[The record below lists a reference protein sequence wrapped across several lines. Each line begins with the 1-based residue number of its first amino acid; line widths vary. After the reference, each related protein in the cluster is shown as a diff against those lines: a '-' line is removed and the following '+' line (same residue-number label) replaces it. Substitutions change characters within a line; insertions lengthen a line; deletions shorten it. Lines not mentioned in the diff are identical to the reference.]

1 MSIADTHLVGRLG
14 EMLAEAYLRGIGG
27 RILERNYRN
36 DRGEVDLLM
45 LHEGD
50 LVAVEVK
57 TRAETDLE
65 KPEEAIRWWQLRRI
79 VHGLATYASEAEL
92 LDLHWR
98 VDLLAVETD
107 ETGNVQ
113 RLEHIR
119 DIYPP

>member
-1 MSIADTHLVGRLG
+1 MSVADTHLVGRLG
-14 EMLAEAYLRGIGG
+14 EMLAEAYLRGIGA
-27 RILERNYRN
+27 RILERNYRK
-36 DRGEVDLLM
+36 DGGEVDLLM
-45 LHEGD
+45 LHEDD

-65 KPEEAIRWWQLRRI
+65 RPEEAITWWQLRRI
-79 VHGLATYASEAEL
+79 VHGLANYANEADL

-107 ETGNVQ
+107 VQGNIQ

>member
-1 MSIADTHLVGRLG
+1 MSISDSQLVGRLG
-14 EMLAEAYLRGIGG
+14 EMLAEAHLRGLGAH
-27 RILERNYRN
+27 ILERNYRS
-36 DRGEVDLLM
+36 DGAEVDLLM

-65 KPEEAIRWWQLRRI
+65 KPEEAITWWQLRRI
-79 VHGLATYASEAEL
+79 VHGLAAYAAEAEL

-98 VDLLAVETD
+98 VDLLAIETD
-107 ETGNVQ
+107 LFGNVQ
-113 RLEHIR
+113 RLEHMR